1 MRRLPSLS
9 GLEAFVQVARLGSM
23 KAAAA
28 ELSLSNPALSRRIQ
42 TLEHAIGTSLFAR
55 HHQALKLTI
64 AGQKLLDSA
73 GPLLDDLAEAVA
85 SVGDPNDVLR
95 LKLNVLP
102 LFASQRLFPR
112 LPELRSRHP
121 NLHIDIE
128 TLRHGDTRLA
138 DGADAAIALAR
149 EIDPQLYSV
158 QLGQDYV
165 YPIAAK
171 RYVDGADRITSPE
184 QLAQMTV
191 LIHAEMPDTFVEWCR
206 AINLPSLEPKA
217 IDRFDSGQLMLE
229 AAAQGVGVAFM
240 LGHHL
245 EDAHDPRLAR
255 LFEYEVTSPYN
266 YYFACRPRALRQ
278 PAVRQFHDWLIDAK
292 I

>member
-1 MRRLPSLS
+1 MRRLPPLT

-28 ELSLSNPALSRRIQ
+28 ELNLSNPALSRRIQ
-42 TLEHAIGTSLFAR
+42 TLERILGQPLFAR
-55 HHQALKLTI
+55 HHQALKLTSM
-64 AGQKLLDSA
+64 GERLLSSA
-73 GPLLDDLAEAVA
+73 APLLDELADAVA
-85 SVGDPNDVLR
+85 AAGSADDVLR
-95 LKLNVLP
+95 LTLNVLP

-112 LPELRSRHP
+112 MPELRSLHP

-128 TLRHGDTRLA
+128 TLSHGDTRLA

-149 EIDPQLYSV
+149 EIDPTLYSV
-158 QLGQDYV
+158 QLDQDFV
-165 YPIAAK
+165 YPIVAK
-171 RYVDGADRITSPE
+171 RFAEGADRIASPE
-184 QLAQMTV
+184 QLARMTV
-191 LIHAEMPDTFVEWCR
+191 LIHSEMPETFNEWRR
-206 AINLPSLEPKA
+206 AIGMPYLEPAA

-245 EDAHDPRLAR
+245 DDAHDTRLSR
-255 LFEYEVTSPYN
+255 LFDFEVKSPYS

-278 PAVRQFHDWLIDAK
+278 PAVKLFHDWLVAAK